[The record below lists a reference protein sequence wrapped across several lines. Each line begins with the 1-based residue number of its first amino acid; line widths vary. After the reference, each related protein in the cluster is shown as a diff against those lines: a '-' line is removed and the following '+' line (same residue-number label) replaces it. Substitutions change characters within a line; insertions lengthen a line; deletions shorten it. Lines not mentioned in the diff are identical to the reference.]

1 MIDKFRGWATVYGFT
16 LRQAT
21 KGVGFKLV
29 TVLITLLILGGF
41 ILMNVLVAK
50 PDKDSELK
58 PSPIKTVYVSDN
70 SGLRPTDYKGFISQL
85 GDKQFGH
92 IEFVTVI
99 EKSSDELIK
108 AAAANSPQ
116 TIAVII
122 AKKDSGYEIK
132 AVIPKDSEIKENEA
146 SGLLAPIS
154 SAFQSSKMLQAGL
167 TEEQLEAVLKP
178 SVTAYSD
185 IGENTSMAAKVIKMV
200 APMTFSFIL
209 YFMLLLYGQN
219 ISKSVSTEKTSKL
232 MDFLQTSVHPYA
244 MITGKVLAVTSIA
257 LGQFVIWITAGIGGL
272 YGGNAI
278 AHSIYPQYENSAITI
293 INFLKDNIGE
303 TAMSLPAV
311 LLAVIIFA
319 LGFLFYCVIA
329 AVAGSMVSK
338 PEDVASTQFVF
349 QLPVI
354 ISWLVSYFA
363 PLMGKTGLIAAAR
376 YIPFT
381 APFSA
386 PADLITG
393 TMGLLEGLISLLL
406 LIVFSF
412 LTVILAARI
421 YKGLVLYNGQKLT
434 LKTIGNILKADS

>member
-1 MIDKFRGWATVYGFT
+1 MTA
-16 LRQAT
+16 A
-21 KGVGFKLV
+21 
-29 TVLITLLILGGF
+29 
-41 ILMNVLVAK
+41 
-50 PDKDSELK
+50 
-58 PSPIKTVYVSDN
+58 
-70 SGLRPTDYKGFISQL
+70 
-85 GDKQFGH
+85 
-92 IEFVTVI
+92 

-122 AKKDSGYEIK
+122 KKKDSGWEMK
-132 AVIPKDSEIKENEA
+132 AVIPKSSEITKGEA
-146 SGLLAPIS
+146 SALLVPMS
-154 SAFQSSKMLQAGL
+154 SAFRSNKMLQAGL
-167 TEEQLEAVLKP
+167 TEDQLKAVLKP
-178 SVTAYSD
+178 SVTEYSD
-185 IGENTSMAAKVIKMV
+185 IGESTSMAAKVIRMA
-200 APMTFSFIL
+200 APMVFSFLL
-209 YFMLLLYGQN
+209 YLMLLLYGQN

-244 MITGKVLAVTSIA
+244 MITGKVLAITSIA
-257 LGQFVIWITAGIGGL
+257 LGQFVVWIAAGIGGL

-349 QLPVI
+349 QLPII

-363 PLMGKTGLIAAAR
+363 PLMGKTGLTAAAR

-406 LIVFSF
+406 LLVFSF

-421 YKGLVLYNGQKLT
+421 YKGLVLYTGQKLT
-434 LKTIGNILKADS
+434 IKTIGNILKADS

>member
-1 MIDKFRGWATVYGFT
+1 M
-16 LRQAT
+16 
-21 KGVGFKLV
+21 
-29 TVLITLLILGGF
+29 
-41 ILMNVLVAK
+41 
-50 PDKDSELK
+50 E
-58 PSPIKTVYVSDN
+58 
-70 SGLRPTDYKGFISQL
+70 
-85 GDKQFGH
+85 
-92 IEFVTVI
+92 
-99 EKSSDELIK
+99 
-108 AAAANSPQ
+108 
-116 TIAVII
+116 
-122 AKKDSGYEIK
+122 
-132 AVIPKDSEIKENEA
+132 
-146 SGLLAPIS
+146 
-154 SAFQSSKMLQAGL
+154 
-167 TEEQLEAVLKP
+167 
-178 SVTAYSD
+178 
-185 IGENTSMAAKVIKMV
+185 
-200 APMTFSFIL
+200 
-209 YFMLLLYGQN
+209 
-219 ISKSVSTEKTSKL
+219 
-232 MDFLQTSVHPYA
+232 FLQTSVHPYA
-244 MITGKVLAVTSIA
+244 MITGKVLAITSIA
-257 LGQFVIWITAGIGGL
+257 LGQFVIWLTAGIGGL

-349 QLPVI
+349 QLPII

-363 PLMGKTGLIAAAR
+363 PLMGKTGLTAAAR

-406 LIVFSF
+406 LLVFSF

-421 YKGLVLYNGQKLT
+421 YKGLVLYTGQKLT
-434 LKTIGNILKADS
+434 LKTIGNILKAES